1 MMRLLCIPLSLLV
14 GARFGLLTW
23 GAYRTG
29 RVKSASLW
37 SPGYDR
43 TTQPGFFWLFMVT
56 HFVVFL
62 AMEGMGIALV
72 FGWGANSN

>member
-1 MMRLLCIPLSLLV
+1 MRLVLIPLLLLV

-23 GAYRTG
+23 GGYRTG

-37 SPGYDR
+37 SPSYDR
-43 TTQPGFFWLFMVT
+43 NTQPRFFWLFMGT
-56 HFVVFL
+56 YCLAFLMMEAGAVVL
-62 AMEGMGIALV
+62 A

>member
-1 MMRLLCIPLSLLV
+1 MRLLLIPLSLLV

-23 GAYRTG
+23 GGYRTG

-37 SPGYDR
+37 SPSYDR
-43 TTQPGFFWLFMVT
+43 RTQPRLFWLFMAT

-62 AMEGMGIALV
+62 AMEGIGIGLAL
-72 FGWGANSN
+72 GWGANSN